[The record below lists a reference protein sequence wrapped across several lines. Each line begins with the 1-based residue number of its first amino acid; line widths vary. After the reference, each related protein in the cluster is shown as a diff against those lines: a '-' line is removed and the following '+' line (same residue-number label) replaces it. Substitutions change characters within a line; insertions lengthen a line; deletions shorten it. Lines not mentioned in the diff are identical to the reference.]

1 MPLLMLLG
9 LIVLAVVLYLW
20 LKKSPKFDKFCKDL
34 LSDNAVEVPAKNK
47 IKDITST
54 EKDLSKQVE
63 QNAKQAEQLEKES
76 DGINDFLG
84 KRGVV
89 EDAKKKEDS

>member
-9 LIVLAVVLYLW
+9 LIVLALLLYIW
-20 LKKSPKFDKFCKDL
+20 LKKSPKFDAFCKAL
-34 LSDNAVEVPAKNK
+34 TSDDAVEVPAKNK
-47 IKDITST
+47 IKDITNT

-63 QNAKQAEQLEKES
+63 QNTKEAAKLEQEA